1 MRRPEV
7 LFFIAVILGVVVGK
21 LIKNFKVGMFL
32 GLLLGALLAFGA
44 GRSIKRK
51 DE

>member
-21 LIKNFKVGMFL
+21 LIKNFKIGMFL

-44 GRSIKRK
+44 GRNMRK
-51 DE
+51 HDK